1 LQTSFSQDKKI
12 LKKKKESSEKVEEHH
27 QPNLAQSTT
36 TAGCPIN
43 SGNLKQPPNSKQSD

>member
-12 LKKKKESSEKVEEHH
+12 LKKKESSEKVEEHH